1 MKRLILLGASGSIGT
16 QTIDVIKEHSDEL
29 ELVGVSVGRNVDY
42 LVKLL
47 NEFQI
52 KYAYTIEENKDLAAM
67 FPGTRFFCG
76 SEGLQAMAKLPD
88 YDMLV
93 NALVGFVGFKPTLSA
108 IKNHKDIALANKET
122 LVAGGRIINELLEE
136 YKVNLY
142 PIDSEHVALWQCMQG
157 HEKEDIHRLIITA
170 SGGAFRDLNREQL
183 AEVKL
188 SQALNHPVWN
198 MGAKITIDSSTM
210 MNKGFEVIEAHYLF
224 GLPYDKIDVVLHKEA
239 TVHSMVEYND
249 GSIIAQM
256 GVPDMRLMIKYALLY
271 PKHKGDKISGYLDF
285 DTVSTLNFR
294 KMDYTRYP
302 LVRLAKQ
309 VGSFEGNFGAVLIGA
324 NDEAVS
330 LFLKERI
337 RFIDIESYIFKTLK
351 AAHFIKEP
359 NADQIIESHRWAK
372 EYVDQLWANS

>member
-67 FPGTRFFCG
+67 FPGTRFFYCC
-76 SEGLQAMAKLPD
+76 EGLQAMAKLPD

-142 PIDSEHVALWQCMQG
+142 PIDSEHVAIWQCMQG

-210 MNKGFEVIEAHYLF
+210 MNKGFEVIEASHLF
-224 GLPYDKIDVVLHKEA
+224 GVPADRIDVLVHRESMI
-239 TVHSMVEYND
+239 HSMVEYIDN
-249 GSIIAQM
+249 SIIAQM
-256 GVPDMRLMIKYALLY
+256 SVPDMRLCVQYALTAPRRKKAVVAPLDLAAAGKLTFAR
-271 PKHKGDKISGYLDF
+271 PDEETFVLLPLARKALARGGACCAALNAANEVAVAAFLAEKIPLLKIF
-285 DTVSTLNFR
+285 DVVSRVVSDMPHAAAAVTL
-294 KMDYTRYP
+294 P
-302 LVRLAKQ
+302 QIL
-309 VGSFEGNFGAVLIGA
+309 E
-324 NDEAVS
+324 
-330 LFLKERI
+330 
-337 RFIDIESYIFKTLK
+337 
-351 AAHFIKEP
+351 
-359 NADQIIESHRWAK
+359 ADQEARERAAA
-372 EYVDQLWANS
+372 LL